1 MDFNSPEMKAM
12 KMAKLSA
19 RQERFCQC
27 YANSLNATASARK
40 AGYSEHT
47 ANVTASQML
56 KKPHI
61 SARIE
66 ELLIEKAERENLTGK
81 EVIQALRDIAHNDE
95 TRVSDK
101 IRALELLGKH
111 LKLWSETVDHKH
123 AIDIQFQPV
132 LHAPMG
138 TEKLASGIKE
148 RD

>member
-1 MDFNSPEMKAM
+1 MNQAIKQ
-12 KMAKLSA
+12 AKKTKITHQ
-19 RQERFCQC
+19 QEQFCLA
-27 YANSLNATASARK
+27 YANCLNASASARK
-40 AGYSEHT
+40 AGYSLNT
-47 ANVTASQML
+47 ANITASKLL

-66 ELLIEKAERENLTGK
+66 QLLIEKAERENLTGK

>member
-1 MDFNSPEMKAM
+1 MNDNQKKVRRGRITPQ
-12 KMAKLSA
+12 
-19 RQERFCQC
+19 QERFCLA
-27 YANSLNATASARK
+27 YANCLNAAASARK
-40 AGYSEHT
+40 AGYSDK
-47 ANVTASQML
+47 ASNVTASQLL

-66 ELLIEKAERENLTGK
+66 QLLIEKAERENLTGK

-138 TEKLASGIKE
+138 TEKLASGIEE